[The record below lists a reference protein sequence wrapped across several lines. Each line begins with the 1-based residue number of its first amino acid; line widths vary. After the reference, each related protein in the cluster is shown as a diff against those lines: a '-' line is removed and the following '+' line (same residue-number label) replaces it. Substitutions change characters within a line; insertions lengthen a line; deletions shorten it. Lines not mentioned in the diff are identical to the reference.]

1 MRVATFLQY
10 GIVALPVVTAVQ
22 PSYLYIWSL
31 SDLKDKATVKV
42 KHGDVD
48 YILDMSRDK
57 EEGSGNKQCI
67 GEDGGL
73 DWIGGPIGCSNR
85 PVYNRIGIL
94 DDLIAAKTQEVT
106 VIMPDYTLSVSC
118 STISRDTVLIVRCN
132 VTASEDQRIYWMVG
146 FGIAREGSLTT
157 RIVCRNETHGP

>member
-1 MRVATFLQY
+1 
-10 GIVALPVVTAVQ
+10 
-22 PSYLYIWSL
+22 LYIWSL

-48 YILDMSRDK
+48 HILDMTRD
-57 EEGSGNKQCI
+57 EETGSGNQQCI

-73 DWIGGPIGCSNR
+73 DWIGGPITCSNR
-85 PVYNRIGIL
+85 PLYSRIGIL

-118 STISRDTVLIVRCN
+118 STISRDTVLIARCN
-132 VTASEDQRIYWMVG
+132 VTASEDQRVYWMVG
-146 FGIAREGSLTT
+146 FGFAREGSLKT
-157 RIVCRNETHGP
+157 RIVAVMRLMGLDICLSQLLSPVY